1 MNILLNNQL
10 LDNFEMKNM
19 EYLVTPT
26 YYNMKS
32 GTQEYR
38 LYSYISTLFNNIT
51 ILDLGTSHGTSALAL
66 SHNTNNKVITY
77 DIVDCINDSNHIIY
91 SKPNIEFRIKNVLED
106 LTEEYILDKTV
117 KVVMIDIDHYGG
129 MEKKIM
135 DRLYELKYSGIIL
148 LDDVFH
154 HPDNEIN
161 KCMNDLWN
169 NLEYDNIHKIDIT
182 KYAHWSGT
190 GIILM
195 NTNLNIL
202 LE

>member
-1 MNILLNNQL
+1 MNILLNNHQ

-51 ILDLGTSHGTSALAL
+51 ILDLGTSHGTSALSL
-66 SHNTNNKVITY
+66 SHNINNKVITY
-77 DIVDCINDSNHIIY
+77 DIVDCINNEKHIIY
-91 SKPNIEFRIKNVLED
+91 SKPNIEFRIKNILED
-106 LTEEYILDKTV
+106 LTEEYLLDNAV

-129 MEKKIM
+129 MEKKII
-135 DRLYELKYSGIIL
+135 DRLYALKYSGIIL

-169 NLEYDNIHKIDIT
+169 NLEYDNIQKIDIT